1 LIQVIGNETS
11 LVIRPYFRFQKD
23 MFGLKEIISHYQ
35 MILEHSGPFLSD
47 FYMEKLKQEFGQFQR
62 PHCYE
67 PGTEASNCC
76 DAPIVNAT
84 S

>member
-1 LIQVIGNETS
+1 
-11 LVIRPYFRFQKD
+11 
-23 MFGLKEIISHYQ
+23 